1 LGVLLSEGQQ
11 RRHTGRG
18 QAQPA
23 IAQMTDRSVGSV
35 NAMRTEIPPDSTCD
49 SWVSAGLCNRA
60 GASMR
65 SRRRRWGMAAQMRQG
80 DGVTWLAV
88 VHWMVDGGRPRR
100 RITL

>member
-1 LGVLLSEGQQ
+1 MLAPGGVRDAANPHPDSVRAFLPPFQLKPPAIAYFMLGGLLSEGQQ

-49 SWVSAGLCNRA
+49 SWV
-60 GASMR
+60 
-65 SRRRRWGMAAQMRQG
+65 
-80 DGVTWLAV
+80 
-88 VHWMVDGGRPRR
+88 
-100 RITL
+100 